1 MSSQSSDASALRITT
16 DMPQRPN
23 TPKRLTQLIPH
34 LRRASRGSAA
44 SSTGSSSSEQI
55 LSDVLEQLSPV
66 SSTTPMSARL
76 RSATPLHSS
85 PSDEWEGVLDD
96 YQIVKTIGEGSFGK
110 VKLAVHLATGEQVA
124 IKIMPK
130 PAASPTAPRRA
141 KATDDDDNNDPSANA
156 PTSTD
161 RILRE
166 ILVLSHLSHPNI
178 SRLLQVVSTPENIFL
193 VLEYESGGELF
204 DHIAT
209 HPSGRVPEPQA
220 RKMFRELCSAVQYC
234 HASGVVHRDLKPEN
248 LLLDAD
254 GAIKIIDY
262 GFTNLVKHDGKMLET
277 FCGSA
282 AYAAPEMIAGKK
294 YTGPEAD
301 VWSMGVILYVIV
313 AGVMPFDDRH
323 MGRMF
328 AAIMGGKYKIPETV
342 SPECADLIKQILKT
356 NPHTRATLQDIAAH
370 PWTTDNGSLPPPRL
384 YQQPSGVDDILP
396 FDPAE
401 HQVDQ
406 GVINEL
412 VELNY
417 DAREVADAVQSGEPG
432 PLTAA
437 YWLVRK
443 RRARDAAKRET
454 TSSTFTINGAAVQ
467 QQQQQQQQQQ
477 SRKPNVPTL
486 RVIVAGAE
494 SPSNG
499 RQSPTIQTEKSG
511 TAPVDSAVE
520 MYTPRSAQADD
531 IVLPPPASATP
542 RSKDPLQPVATEYT
556 YASPTPT
563 TTLLDRL
570 RKPSTIAAFEQQPT
584 SLPNPSSTSSK
595 PAFLMPPSTL
605 PLLARHPQVTL
616 AQTSPTQYTCTVKPP
631 PRNASPLD
639 AQTPELAMEMIL
651 GDFLAG
657 WSFRLEAG
665 NGGVGIWPE
674 DGEKEPTS
682 RDFERDV
689 RELVAQV
696 ESGGDERYM
705 Y

>member
-1 MSSQSSDASALRITT
+1 MSTQSPDTSALRITT
-16 DMPQRPN
+16 EMSQRPT
-23 TPKRLTQLIPH
+23 TPKRLTQLIPQ
-34 LRRASRGSAA
+34 LRSASRGSA
-44 SSTGSSSSEQI
+44 SSGGSSSSQQI

-66 SSTTPMSARL
+66 CATPVSARL
-76 RSATPLHSS
+76 RGG
-85 PSDEWEGVLDD
+85 SDEWEGVLEE
-96 YQIVKTIGEGSFGK
+96 YTIVKTIGEGSFGK

-124 IKIMPK
+124 IKVMPK
-130 PAASPTAPRRA
+130 PAATTPDPRSKDA
-141 KATDDDDNNDPSANA
+141 AGAADDDDENNPTANA

-323 MGRMF
+323 MARMF
-328 AAIMGGKYKIPETV
+328 AAIMGGKYKIPENV
-342 SPECADLIKQILKT
+342 SAECADLIKQILKT
-356 NPHTRATLQDIAAH
+356 NPHTRATLQDIAKH
-370 PWTTDNGSLPPPRL
+370 PWTTDNGALSPLRL

-406 GVINEL
+406 AVVNEL
-412 VELNY
+412 IALRY
-417 DAREVADAVQSGEPG
+417 DAHEVVDAVQSGEPG

-443 RRARDAAKRET
+443 RRARDAAKGGAPAT
-454 TSSTFTINGAAVQ
+454 HTLDAAVQ
-467 QQQQQQQQQQ
+467 QQQQQQQQQA
-477 SRKPNVPTL
+477 RPAL
-486 RVIVAGAE
+486 RVNISGTEFPVDAIK
-494 SPSNG
+494 
-499 RQSPTIQTEKSG
+499 SPTSRVAKSAA
-511 TAPVDSAVE
+511 APADSAIE
-520 MYTPRSAQADD
+520 MYTPRSAQAVE
-531 IVLPPPASATP
+531 IVLPPPPAAAAAQQ
-542 RSKDPLQPVATEYT
+542 SKDPLQPSAAEYT
-556 YASPTPT
+556 YATHAPTN
-563 TTLLDRL
+563 TLLDRL
-570 RKPSTIAAFEQQPT
+570 RRPSANTAPPQHVPV
-584 SLPNPSSTSSK
+584 PNPAAISTK

-605 PLLARHPQVTL
+605 PLLARHPHVTL
-616 AQTSPTQYTCTVKPP
+616 AQTSPTQYTCTVTLP
-631 PRNASPLD
+631 PRHLSPLD

-657 WSFRLEAG
+657 WSFRLEQGAG
-665 NGGVGIWPE
+665 SVGVWSE
-674 DGEKEPTS
+674 EEEKGPG
-682 RDFERDV
+682 DFEQNV
-689 RELVAQV
+689 RALVAEV
-696 ESGGDERYM
+696 ESGRV
-705 Y
+705 